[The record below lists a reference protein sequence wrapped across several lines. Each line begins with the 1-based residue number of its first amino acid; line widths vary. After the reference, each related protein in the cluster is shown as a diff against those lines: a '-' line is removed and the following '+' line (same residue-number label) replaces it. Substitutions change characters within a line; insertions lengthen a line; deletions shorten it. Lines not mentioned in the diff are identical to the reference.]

1 MLKGW
6 FDAFRTEGGP
16 TLYAYANRTAVTE
29 DMRNILIYVCFST
42 LFIAFIIVFPGIR
55 KEVSASGEL
64 LASMMRSVFAVYF
77 SRTTLWHDASPML
90 GGLSNGLL
98 SRLTAKL
105 AL

>member
-29 DMRNILIYVCFST
+29 DIRNILIYVCFST

-55 KEVSASGEL
+55 KEVSCDGLRTKAVL
-64 LASMMRSVFAVYF
+64 LWR
-77 SRTTLWHDASPML
+77 
-90 GGLSNGLL
+90 
-98 SRLTAKL
+98 
-105 AL
+105 